1 MVNKQRSIEDN
12 NLFHPLTYE
21 GVVDLEQILD
31 PFEKFATGQ
40 QINEFGQTPRQLF
53 RYNHPHRYSAK
64 PIVKSLFITA
74 DEVMEKTKLL
84 SKISI
89 SGEEVKNIE
98 PETQEITGIG
108 VTKTDLVTQNR
119 NISTNIEEKL
129 NKLRISEKEEAK
141 EEIYL
146 EDPEIDTEPVNSFL
160 KHIKYKSME
169 NLGKVHNSSIIE
181 VNAIT
186 DKSGET
192 QVMIVS
198 KDGLIKLFQ
207 EEKKG
212 SSIIGS
218 YIQKRS
224 FFISE
229 QGISC
234 SWVLNSH
241 ESVVIG
247 TADNNI
253 ILFNFS
259 TGTEIGN
266 FYAHDNDITNISV
279 IGGNL
284 LSFSMDTTMKIW
296 NMLNHDFSH
305 PQVFYDHEEAILSA
319 DVCQKSIISI
329 DANGVILIR
338 DISNPANI
346 EEKIELKLNNQE
358 YLDHAIIK
366 FNKADPFTFFVVYN
380 DSFFVYEK

>member
-1 MVNKQRSIEDN
+1 M
-12 NLFHPLTYE
+12 
-21 GVVDLEQILD
+21 
-31 PFEKFATGQ
+31 
-40 QINEFGQTPRQLF
+40 
-53 RYNHPHRYSAK
+53 
-64 PIVKSLFITA
+64 
-74 DEVMEKTKLL
+74 
-84 SKISI
+84 
-89 SGEEVKNIE
+89 
-98 PETQEITGIG
+98 
-108 VTKTDLVTQNR
+108 
-119 NISTNIEEKL
+119 
-129 NKLRISEKEEAK
+129 
-141 EEIYL
+141 
-146 EDPEIDTEPVNSFL
+146 
-160 KHIKYKSME
+160 
-169 NLGKVHNSSIIE
+169 
-181 VNAIT
+181 
-186 DKSGET
+186 
-192 QVMIVS
+192 
-198 KDGLIKLFQ
+198 
-207 EEKKG
+207 
-212 SSIIGS
+212 
-218 YIQKRS
+218 
-224 FFISE
+224 
-229 QGISC
+229 
-234 SWVLNSH
+234 LNSH

-296 NMLNHDFSH
+296 NMLDHDFSH